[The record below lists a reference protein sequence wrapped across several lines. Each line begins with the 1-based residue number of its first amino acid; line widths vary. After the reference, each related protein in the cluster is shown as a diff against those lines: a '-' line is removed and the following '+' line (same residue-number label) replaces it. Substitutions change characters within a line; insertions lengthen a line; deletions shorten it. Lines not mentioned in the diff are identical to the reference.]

1 MASMMR
7 MPALLADAT
16 EAILSKWLVK
26 EGDAFE
32 VGQPLAEVETE
43 KALVE
48 VPAETAGILGKYL
61 VAEGKNAQVGLP
73 IAVLLSQGE
82 DVSEID

>member
-48 VPAETAGILGKYL
+48 VPAEL
-61 VAEGKNAQVGLP
+61 VATTSK
-73 IAVLLSQGE
+73 
-82 DVSEID
+82 